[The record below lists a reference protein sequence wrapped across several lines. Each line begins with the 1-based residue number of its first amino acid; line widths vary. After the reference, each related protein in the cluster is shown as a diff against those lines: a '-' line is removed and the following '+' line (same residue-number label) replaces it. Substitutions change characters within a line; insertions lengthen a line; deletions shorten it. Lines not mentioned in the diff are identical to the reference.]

1 MSFRLSVNENN
12 DIVFIQQQ
20 NNINENKN
28 IIKVRH
34 AFSEDGVYEFQYTGR
49 IVYFTVPTSGIY
61 KIEAWGARG
70 ADGYTVTGPL
80 GAFSKSYV
88 SLNKDEIIQIL
99 VGEKGYSGRNT
110 ESRLH
115 CGGGGG
121 GTFIAKGNTPL
132 CVAGGGGIFAI
143 SDYTSVKSHACGQ
156 ATQQSG
162 NLGTGQATL
171 RMGGKGYSNAGG
183 GGGFEGN
190 GDNGSDST
198 YGKGGIS
205 FSNGGTRQTQG
216 TNGDYAYGGFGGGGS
231 RHGSCGL
238 AAGGGG
244 YTGGSA
250 GGRINSID
258 QQDGGGGSYF
268 EGNFS
273 IEAFSFAI
281 SGCDSSIPPN
291 PGTNG
296 NGFAILT
303 LLKSHSNNVQEKKL
317 SCHCRCYQSLF
328 LWALFT
334 ALISQ

>member
-1 MSFRLSVNENN
+1 MSFHLSINENN
-12 DIVFIQQQ
+12 
-20 NNINENKN
+20 N

-34 AFSEDGVYEFQYTGR
+34 AFSEDGVYEFSYTGR
-49 IVYFTVPTSGIY
+49 IVDFTVPTSGTY

-70 ADGYTVTGPL
+70 GSQSSTTGPL
-80 GAFSKSYV
+80 GAYSKSYAL
-88 SLNKDEIIQIL
+88 LNKDETIQIL
-99 VGEKGYSGRNT
+99 VGEKGYSGI
-110 ESRLH
+110 SSYIY

-121 GTFIAKGNTPL
+121 GTFIAKENSPL
-132 CVAGGGGIFAI
+132 CVAGGGGSLAI

-156 ATQQSG
+156 STQQSG

-171 RMGGKGYSNAGG
+171 KMGGKGYLNAGG
-183 GGGFEGN
+183 GGGFVGN
-190 GDNGSDST
+190 GDNGSHST

-205 FSNGGTRQTQG
+205 FLNGGTRQTQG
-216 TNGDYAYGGFGGGGS
+216 TYENSAYGGFGGGGS
-231 RHGSCGL
+231 RHGNCGL

-250 GGRINSID
+250 GGRINGID
-258 QQDGGGGSYF
+258 QQGGGGGSYF
-268 EGNFS
+268 EGNFNN
-273 IEAFSFAI
+273 ETLSFAI

-317 SCHCRCYQSLF
+317 SCYCYCHCQQGLF
-328 LWALFT
+328 LWTLFT
-334 ALISQ
+334 ALTSQ